1 MDNILGFNL
10 STWAERDAVVI
21 KLFCRPSIFLSIVSV
36 WPHNTMITFF
46 NLFRCTTITSD
57 PTVIPFNLNMSK
69 SLSSPSV
76 PIIATCDRAFCP

>member
-36 WPHNTMITFF
+36 WFYHTMITFF
-46 NLFRCTTITSD
+46 NLFRCTAITSD
-57 PTVIPFNLNMSK
+57 PTMSPLNLNMSK
-69 SLSSPSV
+69 SLPSPSV
-76 PIIATCDRAFCP
+76 SVHAT